1 MRDLFRFLF
10 RQRNNLLFAALLALS
25 MSLVVSGN
33 MHQRAQMISS
43 SNTLIGRIYTMRND
57 VTSFADLR
65 RVNNDLLRSLAT
77 ERARKFNIILRTDT
91 AGHVVDTIRQPR
103 YTFIPAQ
110 VVNSTTHKEKNYIT
124 LDKGSLDGLKPDMGV
139 IGTDG
144 IVGMVRETSAHFAL
158 VTSVLNPTHAAA
170 AQLKSTRYFGQ
181 LKWNTGDPRTV
192 LLSDIDKHVP
202 VAVGDTVVTRGS
214 EGVYPPGIPV
224 GVVEK
229 VENDPSIPFHVIIV
243 RLSEDLTR
251 SGQVTVVGDLMRME
265 RDSLEAKAKTE

>member
-25 MSLVVSGN
+25 MWLVVIGN
-33 MHQRAQMISS
+33 MHQRAQAISS
-43 SNTLIGRIYTMRND
+43 SNHVIGRIYAMRND

-77 ERARKFNIILRTDT
+77 ERARKFNLSLATDT
-91 AGHVVDTIRQPR
+91 SGAVVDTLRHLR

-139 IGTDG
+139 IGMDG

-170 AQLKSTRYFGQ
+170 AQLKSTSHFGQ

-251 SGQVTVVGDLMRME
+251 SGLVTVVGDIRRME
-265 RDSLEAKAKTE
+265 RDSLEAKASAE

>member
-25 MSLVVSGN
+25 MWLVVIGN
-33 MHQRAQMISS
+33 MHQRAQVISS
-43 SNTLIGRIYTMRND
+43 SNQVIGRIYTMRND
-57 VTSFADLR
+57 ITSFADLR
-65 RVNNDLLRSLAT
+65 RVNNDLLRSLAA
-77 ERARKFNIILRTDT
+77 ERARAFNTSLRTDS
-91 AGHVVDTIRQPR
+91 AGQVVDTIHRLR

-110 VVNSTTHKEKNYIT
+110 VINSTTHKEKNYIT
-124 LDKGSLDGLKPDMGV
+124 LDKGSLDGLRPDMGV

-144 IVGMVRETSAHFAL
+144 IVGMVRETSPHFAL
-158 VTSVLNPTHAAA
+158 ITSVLNPAHAAS
-170 AQLKSTRYFGQ
+170 AQLKSTRHFGQ

-202 VAVGDTVVTRGS
+202 VVAGDTVVTRGS

-224 GVVEK
+224 GIVEK

-251 SGQVTVVGDLMRME
+251 SGEVTVVGDLMRME
-265 RDSLEAKAKTE
+265 RDTLEAKAKSE

>member
-10 RQRNNLLFAALLALS
+10 RQRNNLLFAALLSLS
-25 MSLVVSGN
+25 MWLVVIGN
-33 MHQRAQMISS
+33 MHQRAQVISS
-43 SNTLIGRIYTMRND
+43 SNQVIGRIYTMRND
-57 VTSFADLR
+57 ITSFADLR
-65 RVNNDLLRSLAT
+65 RVNNDLLRSLAA
-77 ERARKFNIILRTDT
+77 ERARAFNTSLRTDS
-91 AGHVVDTIRQPR
+91 AGQVVDTVHRLR

-110 VVNSTTHKEKNYIT
+110 VINSTTHKEKNYIT
-124 LDKGSLDGLKPDMGV
+124 LDKGSLDGLRPDMGV

-144 IVGMVRETSAHFAL
+144 IVGMVRETSPHFAL
-158 VTSVLNPTHAAA
+158 ITSVLNPAHAAS
-170 AQLKSTRYFGQ
+170 AQLRSTRHFGQ

-202 VAVGDTVVTRGS
+202 VAVGDSVVTRGS

-224 GVVEK
+224 GIVEK

-251 SGQVTVVGDLMRME
+251 SGEVTVVGDLMRME
-265 RDSLEAKAKTE
+265 RDTLEAKAKTE